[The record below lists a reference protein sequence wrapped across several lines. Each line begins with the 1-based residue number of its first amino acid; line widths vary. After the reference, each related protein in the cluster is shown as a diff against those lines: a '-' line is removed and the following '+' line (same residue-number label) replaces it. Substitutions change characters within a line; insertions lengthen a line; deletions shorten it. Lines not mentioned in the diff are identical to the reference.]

1 MVSKDQLGTTTT
13 TTTTTT
19 FSSSNIATWVCDIWL
34 LCTFFLRVS
43 NVGVQGLLPVP
54 LP

>member
-1 MVSKDQLGTTTT
+1 MRYYYYNHYYYY
-13 TTTTTT
+13 
-19 FSSSNIATWVCDIWL
+19 FFFFFIATWVCDIWL